1 MTTPSSRRRIP
12 SWVKNRNVLG
22 IVIGAV
28 SLPFLVLL
36 GHNIFSAL
44 GVPEFPVDEGAAEQE
59 AFIQSLSFL
68 EKISVV
74 VAHTGGTFLAACIAM
89 IIVKTKK
96 RYPGLIIGGFGLL
109 LGALN
114 DIDIPGVP
122 IWMLAL
128 DLALYLPAGWAAAN
142 VVLKLKPR
150 FL

>member
-1 MTTPSSRRRIP
+1 MTTTPPRRRIP

-22 IVIGAV
+22 IVIGAM
-28 SLPFLVLL
+28 SFPLLVTL
-36 GHNIFSAL
+36 GHMMFSQL
-44 GVPEFPVDEGAAEQE
+44 GVPEFPKDENADLQ
-59 AFIQSLSFL
+59 AFINGFSLL
-68 EKISVV
+68 EKLSVV
-74 VAHTGGTFLAACIAM
+74 VAHIVGTFLAACIAM

-96 RYPGLIIGGFGLL
+96 HYPGLIIGGFGLL
-109 LGALN
+109 GGALN
-114 DIDIPGVP
+114 AMMIPGQP